1 MRLLNRLPLA
11 AKVAGLS
18 ALMILVVATAAGFY
32 ALSRIDAR
40 MEAIVE
46 GQVTERTNAI
56 AKAVELGL
64 EGGKI
69 ERAPA
74 NGPVLR
80 IRANALAPEGNHR
93 IVDHASDAASMFR
106 LDPATGDLIR
116 HSSSVKDAQG
126 NRVVGTRIPA
136 ASPISQAIKRGEVMT
151 DHIVV
156 ANIPRI
162 ARYTPIVTADNRVL
176 GAIGAGISRA
186 DAEASSAAMR
196 QGVMVALGLLI
207 VAATSGVF
215 LLLTIFLKPVRE
227 AAVAVNAL
235 SEEKQVDMS
244 AHAHRQD
251 EIGQMAR
258 AVDSLARSLAERAEM
273 RAAEDQRV
281 AAEGARRTAMEAA
294 ISQFDTAIGS
304 VMERVA
310 SRAVSVSGSTGT
322 VAASGDAAE
331 AGARET
337 VQATEET
344 LQRVTGI
351 AGATEELNAAIVEIR
366 RQTEEAMN
374 VSTEATQAVESASAD
389 VSGLATTAEKIGE
402 VVELIRAIAE
412 QTNLLALNATIEA
425 ARAGEAG
432 RGFAVVASE
441 VKQLASQT
449 ARATEDIGSQVSAI
463 QQATGRTVASM
474 TNITETVV
482 KMRRAS
488 EAISTAID
496 QQAQATQEIGVSVE
510 GTASVAQTAGRSIG
524 EVSERLRAVGTA
536 VGTLND
542 VAKDL
547 EADVAGLRDSVGT
560 FLMEVKAA

>member
-1 MRLLNRLPLA
+1 MRFFNRLPLA

-18 ALMILVVATAAGFY
+18 ALMILAVASAAGFY
-32 ALSRIDAR
+32 ALNQIDAR
-40 MEAIVE
+40 MDAIVE
-46 GQVTERTNAI
+46 GQITERTVAI
-56 AKAVELGL
+56 SKAVELGL
-64 EGGKI
+64 NGGKM
-69 ERAPA
+69 ERDAQ
-74 NGPVLR
+74 GHVLR
-80 IRANALAPEGNHR
+80 IRATALPAEGDHR
-93 IVDHASDAASMFR
+93 VVDHASDSASMFR

-136 ASPISQAIKRGEVMT
+136 ASRIAQSVSRGEVMT

-156 ANIPRI
+156 ANVPRI
-162 ARYTPIVTADNRVL
+162 ARYTPIVTADNKVL

-186 DAEASSAAMR
+186 DAEASAAAMR
-196 QGVMVALGLLI
+196 QGVLVALGLLI
-207 VAATSGVF
+207 VAAAAGVF
-215 LLLTIFLKPVRE
+215 MLLTRFLKPVRE
-227 AAVAVNAL
+227 AAGAINGLAEDKAVEMTKYAG
-235 SEEKQVDMS
+235 
-244 AHAHRQD
+244 RQD
-251 EIGQMAR
+251 EIGLIAR
-258 AVDSLARSLAERAEM
+258 AVDSLARSLAERAAL
-273 RAAEDQRV
+273 RAAEDQRI
-281 AAEGARRTAMEAA
+281 AAEGTRRAAMETA
-294 ISQFDTAIGS
+294 IAEFDTAIGS

-310 SRAVSVSGSTGT
+310 SRAVSVTGSTDT

-331 AGARET
+331 AGARDT

-366 RQTEEAMN
+366 RQTEEAMT

-389 VSGLATTAEKIGE
+389 VSGLAATAEKIGE

-449 ARATEDIGSQVSAI
+449 ARATEDIGAQVSAI
-463 QQATGRTVASM
+463 QQATGRTVNSM
-474 TNITETVV
+474 TNITDTVV

-488 EAISTAID
+488 EAISSAID

-524 EVSERLRAVGTA
+524 EVSERLRAVGHA
-536 VGTLND
+536 VGALND
-542 VAKDL
+542 VARGL
-547 EADVAGLRDSVGT
+547 ETDVAGLRQSVGT
-560 FLMEVKAA
+560 FLQEVKAA

>member
-1 MRLLNRLPLA
+1 MRIFNRLPLA

-46 GQVTERTNAI
+46 DQVTERTNAI

-64 EGGKI
+64 EGGRI
-69 ERAPA
+69 ERAPG

-80 IRANALAPEGNHR
+80 IRAKALSPEGDHR
-93 IVDHASDAASMFR
+93 VVDHASDAASMFR

-162 ARYTPIVTADNRVL
+162 ARYTPIVTADNQVL
-176 GAIGAGISRA
+176 GAIGAGISRSA
-186 DAEASSAAMR
+186 AEQSSAAMR
-196 QGVMVALGLLI
+196 QGVLVALGLLI
-207 VAATSGVF
+207 VAAAGGVF
-215 LLLTIFLKPVRE
+215 LLLTVFLKPVRE
-227 AAVAVNAL
+227 AAAAINMLA
-235 SEEKQVDMS
+235 EDKPVDMS

-273 RAAEDQRV
+273 RAAEDQRI
-281 AAEGARRTAMEAA
+281 ATEGARRAAMEAA
-294 ISQFDTAIGS
+294 ISQFDAAIGS

-322 VAASGDAAE
+322 VAASGEAAT

-389 VSGLATTAEKIGE
+389 VSGLAATAEKIGE

-463 QQATGRTVASM
+463 QQATGRTVTSM

-524 EVSERLRAVGTA
+524 EVSDRLRAVGTA

-542 VAKDL
+542 VAKGL

-560 FLMEVKAA
+560 FLQEVKAA

>member
-1 MRLLNRLPLA
+1 MRLFTRLPLA

-18 ALMILVVATAAGFY
+18 ALMILAVASAAGFY
-32 ALSRIDAR
+32 AISQIDAR
-40 MEAIVE
+40 MDVMVE
-46 GQVTERTNAI
+46 GQITERTNAI

-64 EGGKI
+64 EGGRI
-69 ERAPA
+69 ERAPG

-80 IRANALAPEGNHR
+80 IRANALSPEGDHR
-93 IVDHASDAASMFR
+93 VVDHASDAASMFR
-106 LDPATGDLIR
+106 FDPATGDLIR

-136 ASPISQAIKRGEVMT
+136 ASPISQAIKRGDVMT

-186 DAEASSAAMR
+186 DAERSAAAMR
-196 QGVMVALGLLI
+196 QGVLIALGLLI
-207 VAATSGVF
+207 IAAAAGVF
-215 LLLTIFLKPVRE
+215 LLLTRFLKPVRE
-227 AAVAVNAL
+227 AADAINAL
-235 SEEKQVDMS
+235 AADKSVEMTKY
-244 AHAHRQD
+244 AGRQD
-251 EIGQMAR
+251 EIGLIAR
-258 AVDSLARSLAERAEM
+258 AVDSLAASLAERAAL
-273 RAAEDQRV
+273 RTAEDQRV
-281 AAEGARRTAMEAA
+281 AAEGARRAAMETA
-294 ISQFDTAIGS
+294 IVQFDAAIGS

-310 SRAVSVSGSTGT
+310 SRAVSVTGSTDT

-366 RQTEEAMN
+366 RQTEEAMT

-389 VSGLATTAEKIGE
+389 VSGLAATAEKIGE

-449 ARATEDIGSQVSAI
+449 ARATEDIGAQVSAI
-463 QQATGRTVASM
+463 QQATGRTVTSM
-474 TNITETVV
+474 TNITDTVV

-524 EVSERLRAVGTA
+524 EVSERLRAVAHA
-536 VGTLND
+536 VGALND
-542 VAKDL
+542 VARGL
-547 EADVAGLRDSVGT
+547 EADVTGLRGAVGT
-560 FLMEVKAA
+560 FLQEVKAA